1 MCEQASVLA
10 MIFLFM
16 HDLSWIVLLF
26 IFKLVTV
33 RSYDLL
39 LDVKYFLQTL
49 VGVGSCHWIPT
60 YD

>member
-10 MIFLFM
+10 MILLFM

-26 IFKLVTV
+26 IFKVTV
-33 RSYDLL
+33 QSYDLL